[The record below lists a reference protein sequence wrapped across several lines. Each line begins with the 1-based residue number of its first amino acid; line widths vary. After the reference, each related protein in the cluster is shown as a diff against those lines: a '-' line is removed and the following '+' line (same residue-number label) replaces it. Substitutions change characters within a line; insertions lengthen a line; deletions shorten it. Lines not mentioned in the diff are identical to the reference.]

1 VNKGE
6 TAQDR
11 AFACYNRAQVH
22 NPKTSQKGYMWG
34 YVVRVIERKDRDF
47 WMTMFD
53 AGASEEEEQFIE

>member
-1 VNKGE
+1 
-6 TAQDR
+6 
-11 AFACYNRAQVH
+11 
-22 NPKTSQKGYMWG
+22 MWG